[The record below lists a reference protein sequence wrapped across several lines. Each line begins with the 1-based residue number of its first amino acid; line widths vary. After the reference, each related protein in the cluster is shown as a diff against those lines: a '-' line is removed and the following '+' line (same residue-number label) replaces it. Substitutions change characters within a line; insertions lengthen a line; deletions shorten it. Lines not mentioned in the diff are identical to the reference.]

1 MSALPRTGTISQRSL
16 RRRIATRAAPLPLW
30 GKIAAMS
37 RNGASAALAR
47 SRRAR
52 KDHASFASLLGSH
65 RGTDVISERG
75 GGRGRAAAH
84 LGYGCVSFSAVST
97 NAHRSSPRPP
107 SPSANCQAS
116 LAPRDDHSIIG
127 PPHATPRHHRDR
139 ERKVT
144 LHAMQFPCV
153 QISSGLPGKPNRR
166 SNSAEAAGFLGRR
179 RVGESLSINIVFG
192 NDHVPHICNVLLPSL
207 STGVAHDAQINLI
220 NYDGLSGRDFN
231 IPELPRQ
238 HSVRIIPNKTNRVLG
253 FAESHN
259 ILFRECVR
267 GDFFLILNPDCVI
280 LDGSIERL
288 IVRMRSSG
296 AAIVEGRQWP
306 FEHPKE
312 YDPLTLET
320 PWASGAFCLIDSQFY
335 HSIGGMDESYFLY
348 MEDVDLSWQAWL
360 HARKVVYEPNAPVI
374 HFSGGPFYRA
384 DIISAEEYY
393 SIRNFLL
400 LSWKYFGEHGE
411 VKALEMLSQH
421 DRKALL
427 RQAIADYKAVKA
439 DVKPLVGKLHKN
451 IKITG
456 VAKFHE
462 LR

>member
-1 MSALPRTGTISQRSL
+1 
-16 RRRIATRAAPLPLW
+16 
-30 GKIAAMS
+30 
-37 RNGASAALAR
+37 
-47 SRRAR
+47 
-52 KDHASFASLLGSH
+52 
-65 RGTDVISERG
+65 
-75 GGRGRAAAH
+75 
-84 LGYGCVSFSAVST
+84 
-97 NAHRSSPRPP
+97 
-107 SPSANCQAS
+107 
-116 LAPRDDHSIIG
+116 
-127 PPHATPRHHRDR
+127 
-139 ERKVT
+139 
-144 LHAMQFPCV
+144 
-153 QISSGLPGKPNRR
+153 
-166 SNSAEAAGFLGRR
+166 
-179 RVGESLSINIVFG
+179 
-192 NDHVPHICNVLLPSL
+192 
-207 STGVAHDAQINLI
+207 
-220 NYDGLSGRDFN
+220 
-231 IPELPRQ
+231 
-238 HSVRIIPNKTNRVLG
+238 LG